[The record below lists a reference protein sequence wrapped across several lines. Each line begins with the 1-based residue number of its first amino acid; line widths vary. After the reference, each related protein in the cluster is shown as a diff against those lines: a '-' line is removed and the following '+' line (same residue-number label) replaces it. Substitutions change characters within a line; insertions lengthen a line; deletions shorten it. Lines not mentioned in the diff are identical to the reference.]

1 MSTRSDLMLWAQR
14 VIARKA
20 GPAHEI
26 MEVPAD
32 ATPDQAQAAFHRI
45 ARTAHPDLHRKGLTA
60 EELEMVTS
68 AYAVVAGAYQT
79 LRTQTMQTTRMKPVK
94 PDDLAAV
101 NAPVV
106 GRSGQTPPAGSPVAR
121 PGSPSVPPA
130 SRLTQGPARPTQ
142 PPPVAHVPATPAGP
156 APAGNASQS
165 MSPKALVYYRK
176 AELSLKRGDLKG
188 AVLQLKLAI
197 AADPASGFLRTAL
210 AEVELEV
217 RKGT

>member
-1 MSTRSDLMLWAQR
+1 LWAQR

-20 GPAHEI
+20 SPAHEI
-26 MEVPAD
+26 LELRPD
-32 ATPDQAQAAFHRI
+32 AGPEQAQEMFHKI
-45 ARTAHPDLHRKGLTA
+45 ARTAHPDLHRKGLSP

-68 AYAVVAGAYQT
+68 AYAICAGAYQT
-79 LRTQTMQTTRMKPVK
+79 MRSQAMQTTRMKPVVT
-94 PDDLAAV
+94 A
-101 NAPVV
+101 
-106 GRSGQTPPAGSPVAR
+106 TPPVGGPAVSRTTTPTRPTPSPRPPPQPTGPQMPAPSSPV
-121 PGSPSVPPA
+121 
-130 SRLTQGPARPTQ
+130 PT
-142 PPPVAHVPATPAGP
+142 TPAGP
-156 APAGNASQS
+156 APGANATQS
-165 MSPKALVYYRK
+165 MSSKALVYYRK